1 MRDSKDQNSCA
12 SMEIHNTRLWRQP
25 TLKVNY
31 SSVATSL
38 SDGSSLSNRK
48 LLMLSQ
54 RLIVLARMSAA
65 NIVLFE
71 GAFQKDHNR
80 NYNQFLGIKDKV

>member
-1 MRDSKDQNSCA
+1 M
-12 SMEIHNTRLWRQP
+12 LWRRL
-25 TLKVNY
+25 TLNFNY
-31 SSVATSL
+31 SSVATWL
-38 SDGSSLSNRK
+38 SNGSSLSNRK
-48 LLMLSQ
+48 LFMLSQ

-80 NYNQFLGIKDKV
+80 NYTQFLGIKDKV